1 MAVYKLGAVEARF
14 AELIWE
20 NEPLPSNRLAKL
32 AEQELGWKKST
43 TYTIL
48 KRLCE
53 RGLFQNEGGQVSSL
67 VSREEFQAA
76 QSEQFVEEAF
86 GGSLPA
92 FVAAFGSRS
101 SEVEVEGTLG
111 YVANAGDCI
120 AATDD

>member
-92 FVAAFGSRS
+92 FIAAFGSRRRLTD
-101 SEVEVEGTLG
+101 SELDELERLVESMRG
-111 YVANAGDCI
+111 
-120 AATDD
+120 

>member
-20 NEPLPSNRLAKL
+20 NEPLPSNRLTKL

-67 VSREEFQAA
+67 VSRAEFQAA

-92 FVAAFGSRS
+92 FVAAFGSRRRLTD
-101 SEVEVEGTLG
+101 SELDELERLVESMRG
-111 YVANAGDCI
+111 
-120 AATDD
+120 

>member
-1 MAVYKLGAVEARF
+1 MAVYKLGAVKARF

-92 FVAAFGSRS
+92 FVAAFGSRRRLTD
-101 SEVEVEGTLG
+101 SELDELERLVESMRG
-111 YVANAGDCI
+111 
-120 AATDD
+120 

>member
-20 NEPLPSNRLAKL
+20 NEPLPSNRLTKL

-92 FVAAFGSRS
+92 FIAAFTKGRALTAQEAEEIQHLIDDSRK
-101 SEVEVEGTLG
+101 ED
-111 YVANAGDCI
+111 AP
-120 AATDD
+120 

>member
-92 FVAAFGSRS
+92 AGGSRTRS
-101 SEVEVEGTLG
+101 STSW
-111 YVANAGDCI
+111 NASSR
-120 AATDD
+120 A

>member
-1 MAVYKLGAVEARF
+1 MAVYRLGAVEARF

-20 NEPLPSNRLAKL
+20 NEPLPSNRLTKL

-92 FVAAFGSRS
+92 FVAAFGSRRRLTD
-101 SEVEVEGTLG
+101 SELDELERLVESMRG
-111 YVANAGDCI
+111 
-120 AATDD
+120 

>member
-92 FVAAFGSRS
+92 FVAAFGSRRRLTD
-101 SEVEVEGTLG
+101 SELDELERLVESRRG
-111 YVANAGDCI
+111 
-120 AATDD
+120 

>member
-92 FVAAFGSRS
+92 FVAAFGSRRRLTD
-101 SEVEVEGTLG
+101 SELDELERLG
-111 YVANAGDCI
+111 ESMRG
-120 AATDD
+120 

>member
-20 NEPLPSNRLAKL
+20 NEPLPSNRLTKL

-53 RGLFQNEGGQVSSL
+53 RGLFQNEGGR
-67 VSREEFQAA
+67 SRPRLAGGVPGRAERA
-76 QSEQFVEEAF
+76 VRGGAF

-92 FVAAFGSRS
+92 FVAAFGSRRRLTD
-101 SEVEVEGTLG
+101 SELDELERLVESMRG
-111 YVANAGDCI
+111 
-120 AATDD
+120 

>member
-20 NEPLPSNRLAKL
+20 NEPLPSNRLAKQ

-92 FVAAFGSRS
+92 FVAAFGSRRRLTD
-101 SEVEVEGTLG
+101 SELDELERLVESMRG
-111 YVANAGDCI
+111 
-120 AATDD
+120 

>member
-43 TYTIL
+43 IYTIL

-92 FVAAFGSRS
+92 FVAAFGSRRRLTD
-101 SEVEVEGTLG
+101 SELDELERLVESMRG
-111 YVANAGDCI
+111 
-120 AATDD
+120 

>member
-1 MAVYKLGAVEARF
+1 MEARF

-67 VSREEFQAA
+67 VTREEFQAA
-76 QSEQFVEEAF
+76 QGEQFVEEAF

-92 FVAAFGSRS
+92 FVAAFGSRRRLTD
-101 SEVEVEGTLG
+101 SELDELERLVESMRG
-111 YVANAGDCI
+111 
-120 AATDD
+120 

>member
-92 FVAAFGSRS
+92 FVAAVGSRRRRTA
-101 SEVEVEGTLG
+101 SELDELERLVESMRG
-111 YVANAGDCI
+111 
-120 AATDD
+120 

>member
-67 VSREEFQAA
+67 VSREEFQAT

-92 FVAAFGSRS
+92 FVAAFGSRRRLTD
-101 SEVEVEGTLG
+101 SELDELERLVESMRG
-111 YVANAGDCI
+111 
-120 AATDD
+120 

>member
-43 TYTIL
+43 IYTIL

-92 FVAAFGSRS
+92 IVAAFGSRRRLTD
-101 SEVEVEGTLG
+101 SELDELERLVESMRG
-111 YVANAGDCI
+111 
-120 AATDD
+120 

>member
-20 NEPLPSNRLAKL
+20 NEPLPSNRLTKL

-92 FVAAFGSRS
+92 FVAAFGSRRRLTD
-101 SEVEVEGTLG
+101 SELDELELLVESMRG
-111 YVANAGDCI
+111 
-120 AATDD
+120 

>member
-20 NEPLPSNRLAKL
+20 NEPLPSNRLTKL

-76 QSEQFVEEAF
+76 QGEQFVEEAF

-92 FVAAFGSRS
+92 FVAAFGSRRRLTD
-101 SEVEVEGTLG
+101 SELDELERLVESMRG
-111 YVANAGDCI
+111 
-120 AATDD
+120 

>member
-67 VSREEFQAA
+67 ISREEFQAA

-92 FVAAFGSRS
+92 FVAAFGSRRRLTD
-101 SEVEVEGTLG
+101 SELDELERLVESMRG
-111 YVANAGDCI
+111 
-120 AATDD
+120 

>member
-1 MAVYKLGAVEARF
+1 MAVYRLGAVEARF

-76 QSEQFVEEAF
+76 QGEQFVNENFA
-86 GGSLPA
+86 GSLPRFLAA
-92 FVAAFGSRS
+92 FVRRKKLT
-101 SEVEVEGTLG
+101 ETEIDEIERLIRDHKEG
-111 YVANAGDCI
+111 
-120 AATDD
+120 

>member
-1 MAVYKLGAVEARF
+1 MAIYKLGAVEARF

-92 FVAAFGSRS
+92 FVAAFGSRRRLTD
-101 SEVEVEGTLG
+101 SELDELERLVESMRG
-111 YVANAGDCI
+111 
-120 AATDD
+120 

>member
-20 NEPLPSNRLAKL
+20 NEPLPSNRLTKL

-76 QSEQFVEEAF
+76 QSEQLVEEAF

-92 FVAAFGSRS
+92 FVAAFGSRRRLTD
-101 SEVEVEGTLG
+101 SELDELERLVESMRG
-111 YVANAGDCI
+111 
-120 AATDD
+120 

>member
-92 FVAAFGSRS
+92 FVAAFGSRRRLTD
-101 SEVEVEGTLG
+101 SELDELEHLVESMRG
-111 YVANAGDCI
+111 
-120 AATDD
+120 

>member
-20 NEPLPSNRLAKL
+20 NEPLPSNRLTKL

-92 FVAAFGSRS
+92 FVAAFGSRRRLTD
-101 SEVEVEGTLG
+101 SELDELERLVESMKG
-111 YVANAGDCI
+111 
-120 AATDD
+120 

>member
-20 NEPLPSNRLAKL
+20 NEPLPSNRLTKL

-67 VSREEFQAA
+67 VSREEFRAA

-92 FVAAFGSRS
+92 FVAAFGSRRRLTD
-101 SEVEVEGTLG
+101 SELDELERLVESMRG
-111 YVANAGDCI
+111 
-120 AATDD
+120 

>member
-20 NEPLPSNRLAKL
+20 NEPLPSSRLAKL

-53 RGLFQNEGGQVSSL
+53 RGLFRNEGGQVSSL

-92 FVAAFGSRS
+92 FVAAFGSRRRLTGA
-101 SEVEVEGTLG
+101 ELDELERLVESMRG
-111 YVANAGDCI
+111 
-120 AATDD
+120 

>member
-20 NEPLPSNRLAKL
+20 NEPLPSTRLAKL

-92 FVAAFGSRS
+92 FVAAFGSRRRLTD
-101 SEVEVEGTLG
+101 SELDELERLVESMRG
-111 YVANAGDCI
+111 
-120 AATDD
+120 

>member
-67 VSREEFQAA
+67 VSREEFRAA

-92 FVAAFGSRS
+92 FVAAFGSRRRLTD
-101 SEVEVEGTLG
+101 SELDELERLVESMRG
-111 YVANAGDCI
+111 
-120 AATDD
+120 

>member
-43 TYTIL
+43 AYTIL

-92 FVAAFGSRS
+92 FVAAFGSRRRLTD
-101 SEVEVEGTLG
+101 SELDELERLVESMRG
-111 YVANAGDCI
+111 
-120 AATDD
+120 

>member
-92 FVAAFGSRS
+92 FVAAFGSRRRLTE
-101 SEVEVEGTLG
+101 SELDELERLIESMRG
-111 YVANAGDCI
+111 
-120 AATDD
+120 

>member
-92 FVAAFGSRS
+92 FVAAFGSRRRLTD
-101 SEVEVEGTLG
+101 SELDELERFVESMRG
-111 YVANAGDCI
+111 
-120 AATDD
+120 

>member
-14 AELIWE
+14 AELIWA
-20 NEPLPSNRLAKL
+20 NEPLSSNRLATL
-32 AEQELGWKKST
+32 AEQELSWKKST

-53 RGLFQNEGGQVSSL
+53 RGLFRNEGGEVSSL

-76 QSEQFVEEAF
+76 QSEQFVDEAF

-92 FVAAFGSRS
+92 FVAAFGRRKKLSDAELDELARL
-101 SEVEVEGTLG
+101 VERMRG
-111 YVANAGDCI
+111 
-120 AATDD
+120 